1 MTTETF
7 ETVSPINGKVIVTRR
22 FATDDDIQSTVDRA
36 AVSQVQWQKENLTSR
51 TAICRQALHYF
62 EQHKTEIAFEITQQM
77 GRPLRYSAGEIAG
90 LQERGHYMIDIAEE
104 SLADVVLPD
113 KPGYKRFIRR
123 APLGTVL
130 ILAPWNYPYLTAIN
144 TIIPALMAGNS
155 VILKHSAQTPL
166 CAERFVEAFE
176 AAGLPEGVFQ
186 CLHLRHDQV
195 DALIKNPKINYVAF
209 TGSVAGG
216 HAVEQAAAGRFVGV
230 GLELGGKDPAYVRED
245 ADLNFAIENLVDGAF
260 FNSGQSCCGIERIY
274 VARSVFQPFVDGFV
288 ALTKQY
294 QLGNPLDQET
304 TLGPVVSEKAAA
316 FISQQVASAVAA
328 GATACIDP
336 ALFQNTKDNRLSNYL
351 APQVL
356 TNVNHAMDVMREE
369 TFGPVVGIMQ
379 VDSDDEAIRLMND
392 SPYGLTASIWSKN
405 IALAED
411 IGNKLET
418 GTVFMN
424 RCDYLDPALVWT
436 GVKNTGR
443 GATLSQLGY
452 QSLTQPK
459 SFHLRIST

>member
-1 MTTETF
+1 MTRETF
-7 ETVSPINGKVIVTRR
+7 ETVSPINGEIIVSRHYSSETEMQCAVNS
-22 FATDDDIQSTVDRA
+22 ATESQQRWYKRSLAERA
-36 AVSQVQWQKENLTSR
+36 
-51 TAICRQALHYF
+51 AICRQALDYF
-62 EQHKTEIAFEITQQM
+62 EQNKTEIALEITQQM
-77 GRPLRYSAGEIAG
+77 GRPIKYSAGEIAG

-104 SLADVVLPD
+104 SLSDIQLPD

-123 APLGTVL
+123 SPLGTVL

-144 TIIPALMAGNS
+144 TIIPALMAGNP

-166 CAERFVEAFE
+166 CAERFVEAFK
-176 AAGLPEGVFQ
+176 AAGLPESVFQ

-195 DALIKNPKINYVAF
+195 DRLIKNPKISYVAF
-209 TGSVAGG
+209 TGSVSAG
-216 HAVEQAAAGRFVGV
+216 HAIEQSAAGRFIGV

-245 ADLNFAIENLVDGAF
+245 ADLHFAIENLVDGAF
-260 FNSGQSCCGIERIY
+260 FNSGQSCCGVERIY
-274 VARSVFQPFVDGFV
+274 VARAVYQQFVEGFV

-294 QLGNPLDQET
+294 CLGSPLDQAT

-316 FISQQVASAVAA
+316 FITQQVADAVAA

-336 ALFQNTKDNRLSNYL
+336 AHFQSNGENLLTNYM

-356 TNVNHAMDVMREE
+356 INVNHTMSVMLEE
-369 TFGPVVGIMQ
+369 TFGPVVGIMP
-379 VDSDDEAIRLMND
+379 VESDEEAIQLMND
-392 SPYGLTASIWSKN
+392 SPFGLTASIWSQN
-405 IALAED
+405 ADLAEA
-411 IGNKLET
+411 IGNRIET

-443 GATLSQLGY
+443 GASLSQLGY

-459 SFHLRIST
+459 SFHLRIDI